1 MLCAGKETVG
11 QIIKGRIVAPG
22 IAKGEALVTRQPI
35 SFCLGVDAAS
45 GRIIDA
51 RHELCGQS
59 IAQKILVFPFGKGSS
74 GAGLVILELIRT
86 GLAPAAMINIRTE
99 PVVAIGAIIAR
110 YFYKRALPM
119 MCISETDFFSLKS
132 GQCLSVD
139 LDAGRLT
146 IIDEYP
152 PIRFSDQPS

>member
-1 MLCAGKETVG
+1 MVS
-11 QIIKGRIVAPG
+11 
-22 IAKGEALVTRQPI
+22 RQPI

-74 GAGLVILELIRT
+74 GAGLVILELIRA
-86 GLAPAAMINIRTE
+86 GLAPAAIVNIRTE

-110 YFYKRALPM
+110 HFYRCNLPM
-119 MCISETDFFSLKS
+119 MGITETEFSFLRT
-132 GQCLSVD
+132 GQILRVD
-139 LDAGRLT
+139 ADVGQL
-146 IIDEYP
+146 IIVAQSIHK
-152 PIRFSDQPS
+152 IREK